1 MILTFYEPY
10 GFRRLPLDVILDWRL
25 QANALIEP
33 DRARFSHSGRIVAY
47 SDRTALL
54 GRYFRI
60 AGNTPGTA

>member
-1 MILTFYEPY
+1 MAFAD
-10 GFRRLPLDVILDWRL
+10 LPLDVILDWRL

-54 GRYFRI
+54 GRSS
-60 AGNTPGTA
+60 G